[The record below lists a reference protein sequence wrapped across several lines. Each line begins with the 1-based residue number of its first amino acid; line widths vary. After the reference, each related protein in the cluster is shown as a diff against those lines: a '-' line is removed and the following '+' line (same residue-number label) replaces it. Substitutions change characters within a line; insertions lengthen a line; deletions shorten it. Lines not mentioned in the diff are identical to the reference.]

1 MRQLMTGD
9 EAIARG
15 AWEAGAHFAAAYPGT
30 PSTEIME
37 NIAAYDE
44 ITCEWS
50 PNEKVAY
57 EAAYGAS
64 LAGGR
69 AMASMKHVGVNVAA
83 DPLFASVYMGV
94 NGGMVV
100 ISADEPGQHSSQSE
114 QDNRRYAQAARLPM
128 LEPADSQECLDMVK
142 AAFEL
147 SESLDLPVMI
157 RMTTRICHAKSI
169 VETAPRQEIEIRSYT
184 KDVTKTITVP
194 AMARGLR
201 LTLEK
206 RVAKALECAQS
217 SVLNRAEHGDGKI
230 GVITSGVCYYYAKEV
245 FGETASYL
253 KLGMSW
259 PLPDTLIADFC
270 RSVETVYIVE
280 ENDPYIE
287 EAVSRL
293 GFTPHGRD
301 TFPFCGELLP
311 DVLRRSLHG
320 QTYPT
325 LDYDRSKVLARPP
338 MLCAGCPH
346 RGLFYELG
354 KKKNVLVAGDI
365 GCYTLAFSKP
375 YDAMD
380 WDICMGA
387 AFSSG
392 HGAQKMFDKKG
403 VATRVVSVMGDST
416 FFHTGINSLIDVAY
430 NGSNTVNIILDN
442 RITGMTGHQ
451 ENPGSGRTIKGE
463 PSEAISIEQLV
474 RTIGI
479 KHVRVIN
486 PNILKEVRET
496 LDWALSLDAPS
507 VIITRWP
514 CVLKRF
520 SQEDHQE
527 FPGAFEQKMVV
538 SEKCIGCKACLKCGC
553 PAISFKSREKRS
565 VIDPNLCVGC
575 TVCAQVCPVGAIVN
589 EEEISHA

>member
-1 MRQLMTGD
+1 MRQLMTGN

-15 AWEAGAHFAAAYPGT
+15 AWEAGVHFAAAYPGT

-37 NIAAYDE
+37 SIAAYDE

-114 QDNRRYAQAARLPM
+114 QDNRNYARAARLPM

-147 SESLDLPVMI
+147 SEALDLPVMI
-157 RMTTRICHAKSI
+157 RLTTRVCHSKSI
-169 VETAPRQEIEIRSYT
+169 VEIHPRAEVEIRGYK
-184 KDVTKTITVP
+184 KDITKTITVP

-206 RVAKALECAQS
+206 RAAKALECAEN
-217 SVLNRAEHGDGKI
+217 SVFNRMETGDGEI
-230 GVITSGVCYYYAKEV
+230 GVISSGVCYYYAKEV
-245 FGETASYL
+245 FGESASYL

-259 PLPDTLIADFC
+259 PLPEKLLADFC
-270 RSVETVYIVE
+270 RSVETLYVVE

-287 EAVSRL
+287 DAVRAL
-293 GFTPHGRD
+293 GFAPLGRD
-301 TFPFCGELLP
+301 IFPFCGEMMP

-320 QTYPT
+320 QTRPT
-325 LDYDRSKVLARPP
+325 LEYDRTKVLPRPP

-354 KKKNVLVAGDI
+354 RKKNVLVSGDI

-387 AFSSG
+387 AFSAG

-403 VATRVVSVMGDST
+403 ADTRVVSVMGDST

-430 NGSNTVNIILDN
+430 NGSRTVNIILDN

-463 PSEAISIEQLV
+463 PADAISIEQLV
-474 RTIGI
+474 HTIGI
-479 KHVRVIN
+479 EHVRVID
-486 PNILKEVRET
+486 PNDLRAVRET
-496 LDWALSLDAPS
+496 LNWALSLNTPS

-520 SQEDHQE
+520 SAEDRQE
-527 FPGAFEQKMVV
+527 FPDAFKQKMKV
-538 SEKCIGCKACLKCGC
+538 SEKCIGCKACLKGGC
-553 PAISFKSREKRS
+553 PAISLKARDKKA
-565 VIDPNLCVGC
+565 VIDRDMCVGC
-575 TVCAQVCPVGAIVN
+575 TVCAQICPVGAIVG
-589 EEEISHA
+589 EGA